1 MAISKNVTHIWKC
14 QKSEN
19 VKIKIKVKTQKTRK
33 IRSLIMTS
41 NLLNACL
48 VKCILHAWNLHA
60 CSIAFMKCMDCN
72 LQIRFVI
79 TTGKGCPQRCLIS
92 WPVDWRTRH
101 SKFRVAATRN
111 RWVTSLNKC
120 ASFLVH
126 NSPLRQHWC
135 VVILLHCSVKSKQKF
150 RRWTFWRSRSGPAS
164 SSPGRRAAQSTAHQ
178 NPPAVGRIRPRCL
191 KPDMFVETTLKV
203 RR

>member
-1 MAISKNVTHIWKC
+1 MLTSKNVNIWKC

-48 VKCILHAWNLHA
+48 MKCILHA
-60 CSIAFMKCMDCN
+60 CMKCMQHSFHEMHG
-72 LQIRFVI
+72 LQKRFVI
-79 TTGKGCPQRCLIS
+79 TGKGSPQRCLIL

-111 RWVTSLNKC
+111 RCVTSLNKC
-120 ASFLVH
+120 ASFLVN

-150 RRWTFWRSRSGPAS
+150 RR
-164 SSPGRRAAQSTAHQ
+164 
-178 NPPAVGRIRPRCL
+178 PAV
-191 KPDMFVETTLKV
+191 DF
-203 RR
+203 